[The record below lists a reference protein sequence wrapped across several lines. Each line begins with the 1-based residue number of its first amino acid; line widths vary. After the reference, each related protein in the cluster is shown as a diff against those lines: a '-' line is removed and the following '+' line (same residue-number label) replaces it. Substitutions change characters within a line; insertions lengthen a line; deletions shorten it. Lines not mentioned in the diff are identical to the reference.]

1 MSCYGANPSLV
12 FGYRRGTLTSA
23 RPNGPE
29 VKENEAMS
37 ARANKRLA
45 LLAGAIVAVLALA
58 LNGCAS
64 NTESSGPSS
73 STTQIEPTKVDEIAN
88 LLPDKV
94 KQSGRLVVG
103 TDPTYAPNEFKDPQ
117 GKIIGFDVDL
127 LNAVAAVL
135 GVEPEYRESGFD
147 NIIPSIQG
155 GSFDMGM
162 SSFTDNK
169 KREEQVD
176 FVDYFQAGSLWAQR
190 PGSPIDPNNACGLKV
205 AVQTATVQDTDELP
219 AKNEACL
226 SAGKPAINVLKYA
239 GQDAATNA
247 LMLGQVDA
255 MTADYP
261 VTVYAIKQ
269 SNGKLEAAGELFKT
283 APYGWAVPK
292 GSPLAQALLKAL
304 EHLQQTGDYKTILA
318 NWNVAD
324 GAIDKPVINGA
335 VN

>member
-1 MSCYGANPSLV
+1 M
-12 FGYRRGTLTSA
+12 
-23 RPNGPE
+23 
-29 VKENEAMS
+29 
-37 ARANKRLA
+37 
-45 LLAGAIVAVLALA
+45 AGAIVASAALA
-58 LNGCAS
+58 LSGCAT
-64 NTESSGPSS
+64 NTESSGPGT
-73 STTQIEPTKVDEIAN
+73 STTEVKPTKVDEIAN

-94 KQSGRLVVG
+94 KQSQTLIVG
-103 TDPTYAPNEFKDPQ
+103 TDATYAPNEYKDSQ
-117 GKIIGFDVDL
+117 GRIIGFDVDL

-135 GVEPEYRESGFD
+135 GVTPEYRESGFD

-226 SAGKPAINVLKYA
+226 QAGKPAINVLKFA

-247 LMLGQVDA
+247 VTVGQADA

-269 SNGKLEAAGELFKT
+269 SGGKLEAAGELFKT

-304 EHLQQTGDYKTILA
+304 EHVMQTGDYKTILA
-318 NWNVAD
+318 NWNVQD

>member
-1 MSCYGANPSLV
+1 MKRS
-12 FGYRRGTLTSA
+12 RGWL
-23 RPNGPE
+23 
-29 VKENEAMS
+29 M
-37 ARANKRLA
+37 
-45 LLAGAIVAVLALA
+45 AGAIVTSAALVLT
-58 LNGCAS
+58 GCAN
-64 NTESSGPSS
+64 NTESSGPGT
-73 STTQIEPTKVDEIAN
+73 STTAVKPSKVDEIAN

-103 TDPTYAPNEFKDPQ
+103 TDPTYKPNEYKDPS

-135 GVEPEYRESGFD
+135 GVTPDYRESGFD

-176 FVDYFQAGSLWAQR
+176 FVDYFDAGSLWAQR
-190 PGSPIDPNNACGLKV
+190 PGPPIDPNNACGLKV

-219 AKNEACL
+219 AKSQACVH
-226 SAGKPAINVLKYA
+226 AGKPAINVLKFP

-247 LMLGQVDA
+247 VMVGQSDA

-261 VTVYAIKQ
+261 VTVSAIKD
-269 SNGKLEAAGELFKT
+269 SGGKLEAAGELFKT
-283 APYGWAVPK
+283 APYGWAIQK
-292 GSPLAQALLKAL
+292 GSPLGQALLKAL
-304 EHLQQTGDYKTILA
+304 ENVMQTGGYKTILA
-318 NWNVAD
+318 NWSVQD
-324 GAIDKPVINGA
+324 GAIDNPSINGA

>member
-1 MSCYGANPSLV
+1 M
-12 FGYRRGTLTSA
+12 
-23 RPNGPE
+23 
-29 VKENEAMS
+29 
-37 ARANKRLA
+37 
-45 LLAGAIVAVLALA
+45 AGAIVASAALA
-58 LNGCAS
+58 LTGCAS
-64 NTESSGPSS
+64 NTESSGPGG
-73 STTQIEPTKVDEIAN
+73 STTEVKPDKVDEIAN

-94 KQSGRLVVG
+94 KQSETLIVG
-103 TDPTYAPNEFKDPQ
+103 TDASYAPNEYKDSQ
-117 GKIIGFDVDL
+117 GKIVGFDVDL

-135 GVEPEYRESGFD
+135 GVTPEYRESGFD

-226 SAGKPAINVLKYA
+226 QAGKPAINVLKFG

-247 LMLGQVDA
+247 VMVGQADA

-269 SNGKLEAAGELFKT
+269 SGGKLEAAGELFKT

-304 EHLQQTGDYKTILA
+304 EHVIQTGDYKTILA
-318 NWNVAD
+318 NWDVQD
-324 GAIDKPVINGA
+324 GGIGKPVINGA

>member
-1 MSCYGANPSLV
+1 M
-12 FGYRRGTLTSA
+12 
-23 RPNGPE
+23 
-29 VKENEAMS
+29 
-37 ARANKRLA
+37 
-45 LLAGAIVAVLALA
+45 AGAIVASAALA
-58 LNGCAS
+58 LGGCAS
-64 NTESSGPSS
+64 NTESSGPGS
-73 STTQIEPTKVDEIAN
+73 STTEVKPTKVDEIAN

-94 KQSGRLVVG
+94 KQSQTLIVG
-103 TDPTYAPNEFKDPQ
+103 TDATYAPNEFKDSQ

-135 GVEPEYRESGFD
+135 GVKPEYRESGFD

-219 AKNEACL
+219 AKNEACVQ
-226 SAGKPAINVLKYA
+226 AGKPAINVLKFA

-247 LMLGQVDA
+247 VTVGQADA

-269 SNGKLEAAGELFKT
+269 SGGKLEAAGELFKT

-304 EHLQQTGDYKTILA
+304 EHVMQTGDYKTILA
-318 NWNVAD
+318 NWNVQD